1 MKTKAKTVK
10 LIRDDDHLIPMFSEK
25 EILTLQSSRLIR
37 GGDGGNDGGGVII
50 PPPPPPPPH

>member
-10 LIRDDDHLIPMFSEK
+10 LTGNDDQLKSMFSEK
-25 EILTLQSSRLIR
+25 EILTFKSLQLIH

-50 PPPPPPPPH
+50 PPPPPPH